1 MSLLKAFLKS
11 VFVLLLTAA
20 MLLAVGCKNGSGSAE
35 SEGEIAITDPL
46 LLGSSPAPDNARVFY
61 EIFVGSFSDS
71 DGDGTGDLRGII
83 NRMDYLNDGD
93 PDSGKSLG
101 VEGIWL
107 TPIFSSPSYHK
118 YDIADFYTVDPKF
131 GTQADLDE
139 LIAICHERGVKLILD
154 LPINHTSRSNE
165 WFGNFTRAHAKDDPT
180 NPYYDW
186 YSYYKKGEQAPGG
199 RTFSALSGTDVF
211 YECNFSGDMPE
222 LNFDCPAVREEVLKI
237 ARYYLGRGIDGF
249 RFDAAKYVYFGDHDA
264 SVAFWKEYLEA
275 LRAEYPEMYTVAE
288 VWDGDGITDRYYPAT
303 NCFNFTTSQTEGLI
317 ATAAKKGNAYGL
329 TKYVENYL
337 ASIAGTNPDA
347 MYVPFIA
354 NHDNDRAAGYL
365 PTANGFAQMAAN
377 LYILGPGSP
386 FIYYGEEI
394 GMRGSRGSANTD
406 ANRRLAMIWGDGDT
420 VRNPIGTTYSDSSQI
435 QNGVD
440 KQILDENSLYTY
452 YKKLIMIRKANPAIA
467 RGDYRAVTVDGTTA
481 GGFTSTYEGK
491 TVLVLHNPSGT
502 ELTIDVSQFGN
513 FTELRA
519 FIGVESA
526 SLSGTTLTLGAQTSA
541 VLG

>member
-1 MSLLKAFLKS
+1 MKAFLKLAGAALLALI
-11 VFVLLLTAA
+11 LLLS
-20 MLLAVGCKNGSGSAE
+20 VGCGGKTETADTPKE
-35 SEGEIAITDPL
+35 YVITDAN
-46 LLGSSPAPDNARVFY
+46 LLGSVPVEDNARVFY
-61 EIFVGSFSDS
+61 EIFTGSFSDS
-71 DGDGTGDLRGII
+71 NGDGIGDIRGII

-101 VEGIWL
+101 IEGIWL
-107 TPIFSSPSYHK
+107 TPIYPSPSYHK
-118 YDIADFYTVDPKF
+118 YDCADYYNVDESF
-131 GTQADLDE
+131 GTLEDMDA
-139 LIAICHERGVKLILD
+139 LIAACHERGVKLILD
-154 LPINHTSRSNE
+154 LAINHTARTNE
-165 WFGNFTRAHAKDDPT
+165 WFKEFTRAHRNDDPT

-186 YSYYKKGEQAPGG
+186 YSYYTQGEKAPGG
-199 RTFSALSGTDVF
+199 RTFSALSGTNIY
-211 YECNFSGDMPE
+211 YECNFDGGMPE
-222 LNFDCPAVREEVLKI
+222 LNFDNPAVREELLNV
-237 ARYYLGRGIDGF
+237 ARFWLDRGVDGF

-264 SVAFWKEYLEA
+264 SVAFWKEYLET
-275 LRAEYPEMYTVAE
+275 LRAEYPGMYTVAE

-317 ATAAKKGNAYGL
+317 ASAAKKGNAGAL
-329 TKYVENYL
+329 SKYVESYL
-337 ASIAGTNPDA
+337 NKIKGTNPDA

-365 PTANGFAQMAAN
+365 PTSNGFAQMAAN

-406 ANRRLAMIWGDGDT
+406 ANRRLAMLWGDEDT
-420 VRNPIGTTYSDSSQI
+420 IADPKGATYPASSQI
-435 QNGVD
+435 ENGVAQ
-440 KQILDENSLYTY
+440 QITDEHSLYTY

-467 RGDYRAVTVDGTTA
+467 RGEYHAVSVSGTTV

-491 TVLVLHNPSGT
+491 TVLVLHNPSSSAQ
-502 ELTIDVSQFGN
+502 TIDVSQFGS

-519 FIGVESA
+519 FIGMEDA
-526 SLSGTTLTLGAQTSA
+526 TLSGTTLTLGAQTSV